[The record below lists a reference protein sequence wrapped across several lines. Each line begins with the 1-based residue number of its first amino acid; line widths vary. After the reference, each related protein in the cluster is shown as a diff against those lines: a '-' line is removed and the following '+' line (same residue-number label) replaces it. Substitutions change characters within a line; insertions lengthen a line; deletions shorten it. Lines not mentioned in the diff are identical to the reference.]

1 MEIREMISFELGKE
15 IEKDVLFV
23 LSRAWDKGKKIPSP
37 HVESNLKPSDSALRC
52 STTELWDST
61 VSKVHYEVH
70 MTRVLHT
77 AMLLITTSFSSG
89 VSYRSAGFT
98 FRFVS
103 ARDRWYQIRW
113 DAMLNIPNCVSH
125 ELISWVMD
133 SIIWIYEY
141 RIFEQRTNK

>member
-1 MEIREMISFELGKE
+1 MFYSSCHERGTKEKNSESPCE
-15 IEKDVLFV
+15 IEPQTFEF
-23 LSRAWDKGKKIPSP
+23 RAPMLHHW
-37 HVESNLKPSDSALRC
+37 
-52 STTELWDST
+52 T
-61 VSKVHYEVH
+61 VRLHGRSKVHYEVH

-141 RIFEQRTNK
+141 RIFEQRINK

>member
-1 MEIREMISFELGKE
+1 MISFELGKE

-52 STTELWDST
+52 STTELRDST

-125 ELISWVMD
+125 ELIS
-133 SIIWIYEY
+133 
-141 RIFEQRTNK
+141 

>member
-15 IEKDVLFV
+15 IENDVLFV
-23 LSRAWDKGKKIPSP
+23 LSRTWDKGKKFWVPMWNRTSDLRIPR
-37 HVESNLKPSDSALRC
+37 SDAPPLNCETPRR
-52 STTELWDST
+52 
-61 VSKVHYEVH
+61 SKVHYEVH

-141 RIFEQRTNK
+141 RIFEQRINK

>member
-23 LSRAWDKGKKIPSP
+23 LSRAWDKGKKFRVPMWNRT
-37 HVESNLKPSDSALRC
+37 SNLRIPRSDAPPLNCETR
-52 STTELWDST
+52 
-61 VSKVHYEVH
+61 KVHYEVH